1 MKKIIFM
8 TFIVVLVFVS
18 CGVNKKTEAND
29 MYDIGSEEVEKGDKD
44 IVDKYFE
51 LCKVETVTE
60 DKVILYSED
69 EKCNYEIDSNEA
81 DNLIEGEYYDVVFT
95 KKIEIDENKYTIE
108 GASFYRQD
116 FSEQVIY
123 RN

>member
-8 TFIVVLVFVS
+8 TFVVALILVS
-18 CGVNKKTEAND
+18 CGANKKTEEKDNKEL
-29 MYDIGSEEVEKGDKD
+29 GVEEVQEDKD

-51 LCKVETVTE
+51 LCKVETITE

-69 EKCNYEIDSNEA
+69 EKCNYEIDSSEA

-95 KKIEIDENKYTIE
+95 KKIEIDENKFTIE
-108 GASFYRQD
+108 GATFYRQD

>member
-1 MKKIIFM
+1 M

-51 LCKVETVTE
+51 LCKVETITE

-69 EKCNYEIDSNEA
+69 EKCNYEIDSSEA

-95 KKIEIDENKYTIE
+95 KKIEIDENKFTIE

>member
-18 CGVNKKTEAND
+18 CGVNKKTELND

-51 LCKVETVTE
+51 LCKVETITE